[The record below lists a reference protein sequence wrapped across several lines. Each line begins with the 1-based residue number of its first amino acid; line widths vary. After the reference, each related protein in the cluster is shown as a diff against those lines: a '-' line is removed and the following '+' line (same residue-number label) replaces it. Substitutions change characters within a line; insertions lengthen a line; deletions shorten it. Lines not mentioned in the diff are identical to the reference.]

1 MTKRNKNP
9 VDNREFSDEL
19 EFKNEFRDQYQRKKQ
34 TQKAAKERRR
44 LLRELNEDKY
54 WN

>member
-9 VDNREFSDEL
+9 DRNRDFQDQLEL
-19 EFKNEFRDQYQRKKQ
+19 KDDFRNQYQRKKQ
-34 TQKAAKERRR
+34 TQKAAKERRQM
-44 LLRELNEDKY
+44 LRELNEDKY